1 MNNIEEIFEEK
12 NFDSKTLE
20 LIENFLNEF
29 DDLFGKYVSRDEV
42 IRRIKQNLEGS
53 IEFKEFDKKSILGE
67 YNASTNR
74 ISLKKGLE
82 DKIIKD
88 VFFHEMIHCITK
100 EKDCVGFFREVFD
113 DKGMLKRVQVTGFTE
128 GFTQYV
134 SKIRAEKYGGNTNSY
149 PILTEQVQNMATLVG
164 KDRFLDMAFNNRE
177 SLADVMVDAQL
188 IMYHGEESE
197 FLRQF
202 DILWACEKELY
213 AAKMNSDTEMGAL
226 MRAVLRRGNPKS
238 LMLNDARTSI
248 INTYLAKYERKADIT
263 SKDLAEIFDLINTYS
278 KQLALEEQH
287 EAYNVFFEKIKDLEK
302 DGMPREEILE
312 MVPEASREMV
322 ISDMN
327 FRDLED
333 LDSTDWLNKIV
344 NEKKMLVN
352 DVING
357 SFDEYY
363 LERIAKYVF
372 KGDVSAKNAVEIS
385 CVLFSGLAQ
394 KILDKGYNVD
404 TLSFEIVPFNTYGGI
419 YNLYNSNGE
428 TLEYL
433 ETFSTMNEQM
443 VLEELKICTDEE
455 KRRDILAQNK
465 GITEK
470 DVIFTSESGFI
481 VAYTGEDSYIAVNEK
496 GETFES
502 KGDTIYNSS
511 YAENIVRGIRGN
523 ISRYQR
529 LQQLGAPEQILKQ
542 QSDRIRKLNGLI
554 KYYKGK
560 EKFVPQDVE
569 KATEKVSLDEISDIL
584 AEITGPEIDI
594 KESLEKGIGYNE

>member
-302 DGMPREEILE
+302 DGIPREEILE

-327 FRDLED
+327 FRYLED

-372 KGDVSAKNAVEIS
+372 KGDVSAKNAVENS

-394 KILDKGYNVD
+394 KILM
-404 TLSFEIVPFNTYGGI
+404 L
-419 YNLYNSNGE
+419 
-428 TLEYL
+428 
-433 ETFSTMNEQM
+433 
-443 VLEELKICTDEE
+443 
-455 KRRDILAQNK
+455 NK
-465 GITEK
+465 L
-470 DVIFTSESGFI
+470 F
-481 VAYTGEDSYIAVNEK
+481 
-496 GETFES
+496 
-502 KGDTIYNSS
+502 
-511 YAENIVRGIRGN
+511 
-523 ISRYQR
+523 
-529 LQQLGAPEQILKQ
+529 
-542 QSDRIRKLNGLI
+542 
-554 KYYKGK
+554 
-560 EKFVPQDVE
+560 
-569 KATEKVSLDEISDIL
+569 
-584 AEITGPEIDI
+584 
-594 KESLEKGIGYNE
+594 